1 MKAKTIFIII
11 LTALLTVFL
20 TVNSDPVDFN
30 FLIGEP
36 VPVSKLIV
44 IGICVL
50 IGFVIGFIV
59 GRPRKT
65 VSTYDHEIEKGY
77 QSPTGT
83 PTSQLSDEDKDYIN

>member
-11 LTALLTVFL
+11 ITALLTLFL
-20 TVNSDPVDFN
+20 TVNSEPVDFD
-30 FLIGEP
+30 FIIGEP

-50 IGFVIGFIV
+50 IGFILGFIV

-65 VSTYDHEIEKGY
+65 VSSYDDEIERGGNSTENKA
-77 QSPTGT
+77 T
-83 PTSQLSDEDKDYIN
+83 LSDEDRNYIS